1 MSLRCLFLGHD
12 PLLDRRALVVT
23 CQRCG
28 WTSPGLDATVPTP
41 APVPR
46 FAGDAQRHRLL
57 NREERQP
64 RRLPRLLG
72 GRLL

>member
-1 MSLRCLFLGHD
+1 MSLRCFWLGHD

-28 WTSPGLDATVPTP
+28 WTSPGLDAAVPTP

-46 FAGDAQRHRLL
+46 FAGDASRHRLL
-57 NREERQP
+57 TRDAP
-64 RRLPRLLG
+64 PLPRLLG
-72 GRLL
+72 GGLL